1 MQYEMMMIYNVQR
14 DKILT
19 DTDITSPHLKRVELE
34 AKIWIYATPYYYKH
48 KRFSYVIQYYNMQFR
63 DAE

>member
-1 MQYEMMMIYNVQR
+1 MHWKCKNKQESMQYEMMMIYNVQL

-34 AKIWIYATPYYYKH
+34 AKI
-48 KRFSYVIQYYNMQFR
+48 
-63 DAE
+63 